1 MNFLWDLV
9 KGIII
14 GMGAVA
20 PGVSGGTFAVIL
32 GVYDKLTD
40 AIANIFINFKK
51 KLVTLF
57 PLGIGIGIGVLLFS
71 RVMKYLF
78 EYHEFQ
84 VKFLFIGLMVGTLPS
99 VFNAAN
105 KKGFRRLYLIPFLLT
120 FSIAIIFM
128 ILEKSVIDVIPEAN
142 PSLLALVTY
151 GVIIGFGTIVPG
163 VSSSFI
169 LMYIGAYEI
178 LLDGIVGL
186 DFMVLIPVGLGFGLS
201 ILLFAKIIF
210 YLFKRFYGYT
220 YYTVLGLVMG
230 SILTIVPVVSFNQD
244 LLLGIGLCVIG
255 MGLSYSFSRD
265 KNDKKRNNPET
276 NDGL

>member
-51 KLVTLF
+51 KLATLF
-57 PLGIGIGIGVLLFS
+57 PLGLGIGIGVLLFS

-128 ILEKSVIDVIPEAN
+128 ILEKSVIDVFPEAN

-151 GVIIGFGTIVPG
+151 GVIIGFGSIVPG

-201 ILLFAKIIF
+201 ILLFAKIMF

-220 YYTVLGLVMG
+220 YYTVLGFVMG

-255 MGLSYSFSRD
+255 MRLSYSFSRD
-265 KNDKKRNNPET
+265 KKRNTPET
-276 NDGL
+276 NESL

>member
-51 KLVTLF
+51 KLATLF
-57 PLGIGIGIGVLLFS
+57 PLGLGIGIGVLLFS

-128 ILEKSVIDVIPEAN
+128 ILENSGIDIIPEAN
-142 PSLLALVTY
+142 PSLLALITY
-151 GVIIGFGTIVPG
+151 GVIIGFGTVVPG

-220 YYTVLGLVMG
+220 YYTVLGFVMG
-230 SILTIVPVVSFNQD
+230 SILTIVPAVSFNQE

-255 MGLSYSFSRD
+255 IGLSYFFSRN
-265 KNDKKRNNPET
+265 KNDKKKNNPET
-276 NDGL
+276 NTAP